1 MPSNN
6 GGKINFQVGYNVDQ
20 ASVNAVKKSLQDLQ
34 NIKPKDSEYIHK
46 DSFDKIFSLQKL
58 IHKQAGLKQLCKI
71 IIH

>member
-1 MPSNN
+1 MIDNEN
-6 GGKINFQVGYNVDQ
+6 IFNGKINE
-20 ASVNAVKKSLQDLQ
+20 

-71 IIH
+71 INL